1 MRVAVGMGNRRLNAM
16 GNDIQPPAALE
27 ARLAV
32 LCETIA
38 GLRAPDTRVTTTRR
52 SQWRAVEL
60 LPIIS
65 RSRVPVSAP
74 VTGT

>member
-1 MRVAVGMGNRRLNAM
+1 MRAAVGMDKRRLNAM

-32 LCETIA
+32 LCETIV
-38 GLRAPDTRVTTTRR
+38 GLRAPNTRVTTICR
-52 SQWRAVEL
+52 SPWRAVEL
-60 LPIIS
+60 PRIIS

>member
-1 MRVAVGMGNRRLNAM
+1 MRVAAGMGNKRLNAM

-38 GLRAPDTRVTTTRR
+38 GLRASNTRVTTTRR
-52 SQWRAVEL
+52 APWPAVEL

-74 VTGT
+74 VTST